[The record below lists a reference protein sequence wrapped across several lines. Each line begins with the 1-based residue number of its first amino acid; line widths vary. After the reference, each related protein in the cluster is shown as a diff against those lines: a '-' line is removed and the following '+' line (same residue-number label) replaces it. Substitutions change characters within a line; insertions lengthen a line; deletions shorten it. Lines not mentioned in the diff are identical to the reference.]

1 MNHMPPLPGD
11 IRELVLFTV
20 QDIQT
25 RINKLEELLCLSDE
39 EEENED
45 QTRIDFRFYVVTI
58 K

>member
-1 MNHMPPLPGD
+1 M
-11 IRELVLFTV
+11 RELVLFAV

-45 QTRIDFRFYVVTI
+45 
-58 K
+58 